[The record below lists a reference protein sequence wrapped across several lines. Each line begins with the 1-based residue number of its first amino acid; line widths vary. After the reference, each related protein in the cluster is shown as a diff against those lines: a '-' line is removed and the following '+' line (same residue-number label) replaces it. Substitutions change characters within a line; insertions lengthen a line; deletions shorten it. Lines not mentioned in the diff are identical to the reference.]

1 MSLCELHA
9 TGSPCTVRLST
20 VSVVDRV
27 RPLYIRDL
35 GSSISSRHDR
45 PIFRVPSLQH
55 PNRTYD
61 MCGLVASV
69 GVSVVFDTC
78 YTRYQFSVVGERK
91 PLD

>member
-1 MSLCELHA
+1 MSLCELLA

-45 PIFRVPSLQH
+45 PIFRVPNLQ
-55 PNRTYD
+55 RTPAV
-61 MCGLVASV
+61 C
-69 GVSVVFDTC
+69 VFAHRPSTPKP
-78 YTRYQFSVVGERK
+78 YIRYVRSSSECW
-91 PLD
+91 